1 MDINIINPEE
11 RLYEHFRFEIDKGQG
26 LIRIDKYLSG
36 RLDNATRSKLQSAA
50 RAGNILVNGIPVKPS
65 YKVKPGDIISIV
77 LASPPRDHE
86 ILPED
91 IKIDVLYEDE
101 DLVVINKQAG
111 MVVHPA
117 YGNYKGTLLNAL
129 LYHFQTSGH
138 PGHSEPVRPKL
149 VHRIDKYTSGVMV
162 IAKHDLAQ
170 ARLSRQFYKH
180 SINRKYFALVWGDFE
195 QDTGTISGNIGRNPM
210 NRKSMKVF
218 PEGNHGKD
226 AITHY
231 RVIERFGYV
240 TLIECELETGRTHQ
254 IRVHMSY
261 AGHPLFND
269 ETYGGNMILKGT
281 TFSKYR
287 QFVENCFQYL
297 PRQAL
302 HARLLGFKHPV
313 TGNEMTFETDLPSD
327 MRFVVEKWR
336 KYAVSK
342 QLTEEE

>member
-1 MDINIINPEE
+1 MSPEDK
-11 RLYEHFRFEIDKGQG
+11 LYEHFRFEVDPGQG
-26 LIRIDKYLSG
+26 LLRIDKYLSTK
-36 RLDNATRSKLQSAA
+36 LDNATRSKLQTAA
-50 RAGNILVNGIPVKPS
+50 RSGNILVNGVSVKPS

-86 ILPED
+86 LVPEN
-91 IKIDVLYEDE
+91 IEIEVLYEDE
-101 DLVVINKQAG
+101 DVIVINKKAG

-129 LYHFQTSGH
+129 LYHFEKSH
-138 PGHSEPVRPKL
+138 PGQDLIKPKL
-149 VHRIDKYTSGVMV
+149 VHRIDKYTSGIMV

-180 SINRKYFALVWGDFE
+180 TIKRKYYALVWGDFDD
-195 QDTGTISGNIGRNPM
+195 DTGTITGNIGRNPM
-210 NRKSMKVF
+210 NRKSMRVF
-218 PEGNHGKD
+218 PDGSHGKD
-226 AITHY
+226 AVTHY
-231 RVIERFGYV
+231 TVIERFGYV
-240 TLIECELETGRTHQ
+240 SLVECELETGRTHQ

-269 ETYGGNMILKGT
+269 DTYGGNAILRGT
-281 TFSKYR
+281 TFSKYK

-313 TGNEMTFETDLPSD
+313 KGDEMIFESELPSD

-342 QLTEEE
+342 QLTDE